1 MKIKAL
7 QTIIEWD
14 GTAMVIINAGEE
26 GELADALAQG
36 HVDGGTAEPAG
47 KTKPAAKAKADD
59 APAAPATDTDEAPAG

>member
-14 GTAMVIINAGEE
+14 GAAMVILNAGEE

-36 HVDGGTAEPAG
+36 HIDGGTAELAG
-47 KTKPAAKAKADD
+47 KAKPAAKPKADEASA
-59 APAAPATDTDEAPAG
+59 APAADADEAPAG